1 MKTKIESNEKY
12 HENKRFISSSGIK
25 KIHRKSVYH
34 YLNELPFTSGSMQLG
49 TLIHTAVLEP
59 EKFEAEYYVMPK
71 VDKRTKAGKE
81 DYAMHV
87 EKAKDKIII
96 DDSMVEVKDRIVENF
111 LANEDAVKY
120 TKGVIE
126 LSHYT
131 ELMGVPVK
139 VRPDCVDMDLGFI
152 SDPKTCQDN
161 SPKAFKRDVFKYG
174 YHLQAAFYSD
184 ALGID
189 PKNFIFIAIETN
201 HPYSV
206 QCYSLS
212 DEMIEFGREDY
223 KSALLK
229 WKNYL
234 DTGIV
239 TSYDGHETN
248 DKGIILL

>member
-1 MKTKIESNEKY
+1 MKTKIESNETY
-12 HENKRFISSSGIK
+12 HSNKRFISSSGVK
-25 KIHRKSVYH
+25 KIHKKSIYH
-34 YLNELPFTSGSMQLG
+34 YLNELPFTSTSMQLG

-59 EKFEAEYYVMPK
+59 EKLDDEYYIMPK

-81 DYAMHV
+81 DYALHL
-87 EKAKDKIII
+87 EKSKGKIII
-96 DDSMVEVKDRIVENF
+96 DDSMIYIKDRIVENF
-111 LANEDAVKY
+111 LKNEDAVKY

-139 VRPDCVDMDLGFI
+139 VRPDCRDESLSFI

-161 SPKAFKRDVFKYG
+161 SPKAFKRDIFKYG
-174 YHLQAAFYSD
+174 YHIQAAFYSD
-184 ALGID
+184 ALGVD

-212 DEMIEFGREDY
+212 DEIIEYGREDY

-229 WKNYL
+229 WKDYT
-234 DTGIV
+234 DSGIARL
-239 TSYDGHETN
+239 YDGYEKN
-248 DKGIILL
+248 ENGIIIL